1 MNGKVII
8 EILFAELQ
16 IKFGYKKYFFG
27 FRTWQ
32 SQNSNQSCMHQDDRN
47 RANQRTLRYSSKF
60 YDFHDDFSC
69 TKLCFK

>member
-32 SQNSNQSCMHQDDRN
+32 SQNSNQSFMHHDDRN
-47 RANQRTLRYSSKF
+47 RANQRILRYSYKF
-60 YDFHDDFSC
+60 VDFHDER
-69 TKLCFK
+69 